1 MIIDAMNVGAPSSTK
16 NNDRA
21 RDPEMHSTKKG
32 RQRHLGMTLRIGVNE
47 GTGLTHS
54 LDTMPANRS
63 DVEMAGALP
72 RGGEQR
78 GSGDAGRQGAV
89 SRPEN
94 EGRQIDWGIAMKPS
108 KRKTLDKD
116 GPEEADES
124 RKDSAQAKIER
135 SFRWLKHC
143 LGCSKARCRGL
154 YRNRQRMAALL
165 RVANLIMAGR
175 RAAA

>member
-1 MIIDAMNVGAPSSTK
+1 MIVDAMNVGAPSSTK
-16 NNDRA
+16 NKGRA

-32 RQRHLGMTLRIGVNE
+32 RQRHLGMTLRIGVDE

-63 DVEMAGALP
+63 DVETVGALP

-78 GSGDAGRQGAV
+78 GSGDAGRQGTV

-94 EGRQIDWGIAMKPS
+94 EGRQIDWGIAMKRGR
-108 KRKTLDKD
+108 RKKLDKD

-143 LGCSKARCRGL
+143 LGCSKVRYRGL
-154 YRNRQRMAALL
+154 YRNRQRMAVLL
-165 RVANLIMAGR
+165 GVTNLIMAGR